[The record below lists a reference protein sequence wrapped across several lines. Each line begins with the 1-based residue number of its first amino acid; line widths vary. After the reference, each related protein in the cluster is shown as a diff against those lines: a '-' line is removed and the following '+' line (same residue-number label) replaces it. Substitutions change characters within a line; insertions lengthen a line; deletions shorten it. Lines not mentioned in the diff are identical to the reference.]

1 MSAKARF
8 LQKLQDAQ
16 PQVSSY
22 ATKGL
27 ADMAEFR
34 QRLGELRENIETWLA
49 GTGVHI
55 VDGQCTMTEMLI
67 SNAAF
72 RISCFALE
80 YENRAVKFTPLF
92 LCGQGVTGCVEVM
105 LVVGGQS
112 SVLCRLFMRS
122 AESAEWTYT
131 SASTLAGRRAA
142 FVEDAFFAVIAPL
155 VPE

>member
-16 PQVSSY
+16 PSANNY

-49 GTGVHI
+49 GTGIRIADV
-55 VDGQCTMTEMLI
+55 QCTLTEILI
-67 SNAAF
+67 SSAAF
-72 RISCFALE
+72 PITCFALH
-80 YENRAVKFTPLF
+80 YENRIVKFTPVF
-92 LCGQGVTGCVEVM
+92 LYGQGVTGCVEVT
-105 LVVGGQS
+105 LVGGGKS

-122 AESAEWTYT
+122 AERSDWSYAFINKSAGQR
-131 SASTLAGRRAA
+131 SSFG
-142 FVEDAFFAVIAPL
+142 EDAFFAVLDALLP
-155 VPE
+155 

>member
-49 GTGVHI
+49 GTGIHI
-55 VDGQCTMTEMLI
+55 VDGQCTLTEILI

-72 RISCFALE
+72 PIPSFSLH
-80 YENRAVKFTPLF
+80 YENRIVKFTPVF
-92 LCGQGVTGCVEVM
+92 LYGQGVTGCVEVT

-112 SVLCRLFMRS
+112 SALGRLFMRS
-122 AESAEWTYT
+122 AESAEWTKT
-131 SASTLAGRRAA
+131 FACKPADRRAA
-142 FVEDAFFAVIAPL
+142 FDENAFFSMVDALLP
-155 VPE
+155 